1 MLGILGAR
9 GVEVLTAVNVVVVV
23 AFAIGSARR
32 LGWNAK

>member
-1 MLGILGAR
+1 MLVIVDVAR
-9 GVEVLTAVNVVVVV
+9 AVEVLAVLV